1 MFVVAEV
8 GQDRAA
14 GLDEMGCG
22 DELFAFEV
30 AAGQAGYGGD
40 GAGAVDL
47 DAVVPAGDPV
57 AEVFA
62 EREAGAAMGAA
73 VLQHVEGAVGAA
85 EEEPFLAEEGEALH
99 AAGGDEVGGADGV
112 PLVAYAGAEETV
124 GGAVAGA
131 GDFGGPGGLA
141 RVCCGVG
148 GHGRFTLPVVASR
161 CGRCPRSTGC
171 RRGRAGRGR

>member
-1 MFVVAEV
+1 MPC
-8 GQDRAA
+8 G
-14 GLDEMGCG
+14 GLDDVGGG

-47 DAVVPAGDPV
+47 DAVVPAGDAV

-62 EREAGAAMGAA
+62 EGEAGAAVGAA

-85 EEEPFLAEEGEALH
+85 EQEPFLAEEGEALH
-99 AAGGDEVGGADGV
+99 AARGDEVGGADGV
-112 PLVAYAGAEETV
+112 PLVADAGGVELV

-131 GDFGGPGGLA
+131 GDFGGAGGGT
-141 RVCCGVG
+141 RVHGGGVG
-148 GHGRFTLPVVASR
+148 GHGRLTLPGVASR
-161 CGRCPRSTGC
+161 CGRFPRSTGC
-171 RRGRAGRGR
+171 RRVRAGRGR